1 MRFACTQPLRYREVA
16 RPDSSE
22 KRPGTLDARP
32 SSVAGVGRFEDL
44 HVWRLSVEIRDAISR
59 LTDSGKA
66 ARDFDFR
73 DQIRGASS
81 SAPRNIAEGFGRFRP
96 KPFASFLRIARGS
109 LHETRN
115 LLHEARSKK
124 YFEADEVE
132 TLLRLQAR
140 ASKAAVRLIKY
151 LETLPDDFDV
161 TSRAP

>member
-1 MRFACTQPLRYREVA
+1 
-16 RPDSSE
+16 
-22 KRPGTLDARP
+22 
-32 SSVAGVGRFEDL
+32 VAGVGRFEDL

-66 ARDFDFR
+66 ARDFDSR

-96 KPFASFLRIARGS
+96 KQFASFLRIARGS

-124 YFEADEVE
+124 YFGADEVDAPAPSS
-132 TLLRLQAR
+132 TRIQGGGSPDQIPRNIARRLRR
-140 ASKAAVRLIKY
+140 HVPRSV
-151 LETLPDDFDV
+151 
-161 TSRAP
+161 